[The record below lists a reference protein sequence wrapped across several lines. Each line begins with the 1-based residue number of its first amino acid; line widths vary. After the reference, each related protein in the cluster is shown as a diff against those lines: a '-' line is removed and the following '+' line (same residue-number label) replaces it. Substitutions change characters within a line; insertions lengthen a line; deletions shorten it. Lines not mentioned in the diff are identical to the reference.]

1 MRWAPTRKDSN
12 MTTENNATRP
22 THRIYAVTKNGKG
35 TIWKSIGA
43 LWPHQDG
50 KGFRPKLDCLPLNGA
65 DIVIRE
71 ISNSAEDDNG
81 GAP

>member
-1 MRWAPTRKDSN
+1 

-35 TIWKSIGA
+35 TIWKSIGV

-50 KGFRPKLDCLPLNGA
+50 KGFQPRLECLPLNA
-65 DIVIRE
+65 AIVIRE